1 MNDDSKL
8 IEQTLAGESA
18 AFGHLVTKYQDRLY
32 NSIAHMTGGAED
44 ARDLVQDAFVQAFVK
59 LESFRQSSSFFT
71 WLYRIAF
78 NLTVSHHRRKKPT
91 VSVER
96 VKDASGREPIEPGEG
111 PEGHAERKETCQ
123 QVRQA
128 IATLADEHRAVLVL
142 REIDGCDYET
152 IASILELP
160 VGTVRSRL
168 SRARGQLRHRLADIE
183 GKGQMSEGRGQ
194 RAGGND

>member
-1 MNDDSKL
+1 MNDDTKL
-8 IEQTLAGESA
+8 IEQTLSGESA

-32 NSIAHMTGGAED
+32 NSISHMSGHRED

-96 VKDASGREPIEPGEG
+96 VKDVSGREPIEPGEG
-111 PEGHAERKETCQ
+111 PQRHAEQKETCLK
-123 QVRQA
+123 VRQA
-128 IATLADEHRAVLVL
+128 IAALADEHRAVLVL
-142 REIDGCDYET
+142 REIEGCDYET
-152 IASILELP
+152 IAAILELP
-160 VGTVRSRL
+160 IGTVRSRL
-168 SRARGQLRHRLADIE
+168 SRARSQLRRQLTETMAD
-183 GKGQMSEGRGQ
+183 R
-194 RAGGND
+194 

>member
-1 MNDDSKL
+1 MNDDTKL

-32 NSIAHMTGGAED
+32 NSIAHMAGGSED

-78 NLTVSHHRRKKPT
+78 NLTISHHRRKKPT

-111 PEGHAERKETCQ
+111 PQRHAEKEETCLK
-123 QVRQA
+123 VRQA
-128 IATLADEHRAVLVL
+128 IATLADEQRAVLVL

-152 IASILELP
+152 IAAVLELP
-160 VGTVRSRL
+160 IGTVRSRL
-168 SRARGQLRHRLADIE
+168 SRARGQLRLRLAE
-183 GKGQMSEGRGQ
+183 TMSDC
-194 RAGGND
+194 GGS

>member
-1 MNDDSKL
+1 MNEDTKL

-18 AFGHLVTKYQDRLY
+18 AFGRLVTKYQDRLY
-32 NSIAHMTGGAED
+32 NCIAHTTGNAED

-78 NLTVSHHRRKKPT
+78 NLTISHHRRNKPT
-91 VSVER
+91 VSVEQIR
-96 VKDASGREPIEPGEG
+96 DAGGREPIEPGEG
-111 PEGHAERKETCQ
+111 PQRHAEKNETCLK
-123 QVRQA
+123 VRQA
-128 IATLADEHRAVLVL
+128 IAALADEHRAVLVL

-152 IASILELP
+152 IAVILELP

-168 SRARGQLRHRLADIE
+168 SRARGQLRIRLADMIE
-183 GKGQMSEGRGQ
+183 DRG
-194 RAGGND
+194 

>member
-1 MNDDSKL
+1 VNEDTKL

-18 AFGHLVTKYQDRLY
+18 AFGHLVTKYQNRLY
-32 NSIAHMTGGAED
+32 NSIAHMTGGNED

-96 VKDASGREPIEPGEG
+96 VRDASGREPIEPGEG
-111 PEGHAERKETCQ
+111 PESHAEQKETCLK
-123 QVRQA
+123 VRQA
-128 IATLADEHRAVLVL
+128 MATLADDHRAILVL

-152 IASILELP
+152 IAAILELP

-168 SRARGQLRHRLADIE
+168 SRARGQLRQRLTDTME
-183 GKGQMSEGRGQ
+183 
-194 RAGGND
+194 D